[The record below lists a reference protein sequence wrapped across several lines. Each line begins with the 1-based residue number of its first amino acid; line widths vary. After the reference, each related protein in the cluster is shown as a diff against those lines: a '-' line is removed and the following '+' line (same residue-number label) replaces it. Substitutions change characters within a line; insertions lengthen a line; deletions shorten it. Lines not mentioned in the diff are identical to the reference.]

1 MCIDLHLRLRFKL
14 NISSRMRRINMNRQY
29 SIQEVAKL
37 LGVTT
42 NKIRFYE
49 KKGLINPTRGR
60 DNDYR
65 YFTEAEVIEIQT
77 ILLYRALGLSVS
89 DIGTLLQN
97 TTKENYLE
105 HFYNQWKVVNDRIH
119 ELSQIRVALEGIM
132 DRMYLATDEAYTSE
146 ILEEIQK
153 HVEKTTLKNG
163 WKDKWDFSNWARD
176 YDKDVKVDRGTLKI
190 YQNYEVLLDQVVKE
204 AIKYTNEGEGILDIG
219 VGTGNLANRFY
230 NLGYD
235 IVGVDQSRDMLE
247 VAKSKNPGL
256 KVRLGEFMK
265 LPFEKKSFK
274 AIVSTYAFHHLEEK
288 EKELALEEMIRVL
301 SDDGVIVIGDLMFE
315 SEEARNK
322 LYATLNNDEKLAIE
336 DENYSHVDQL
346 EGYVQNYGK
355 QMERIQ
361 IDRFCW
367 VVIIR

>member
-1 MCIDLHLRLRFKL
+1 MK
-14 NISSRMRRINMNRQY
+14 RQY

-49 KKGLINPTRGR
+49 KKGLINPSRGE

-89 DIGTLLQN
+89 DIAALLQN

-132 DRMYLATDEAYTSE
+132 DKMYLATDDTYTSE

-153 HVEKTTLKNG
+153 HVEKTNLKNG
-163 WKDKWDFSNWARD
+163 WKDKWDFSNWARN

-190 YQNYEVLLDQVVKE
+190 YQNYEALLDQVVKE
-204 AIKYTNEGEGILDIG
+204 ASKYTKEGDSILDIG

-230 NLGYD
+230 N
-235 IVGVDQSRDMLE
+235 
-247 VAKSKNPGL
+247 
-256 KVRLGEFMK
+256 
-265 LPFEKKSFK
+265 
-274 AIVSTYAFHHLEEK
+274 
-288 EKELALEEMIRVL
+288 
-301 SDDGVIVIGDLMFE
+301 
-315 SEEARNK
+315 
-322 LYATLNNDEKLAIE
+322 
-336 DENYSHVDQL
+336 
-346 EGYVQNYGK
+346 
-355 QMERIQ
+355 
-361 IDRFCW
+361 
-367 VVIIR
+367 

>member
-1 MCIDLHLRLRFKL
+1 M
-14 NISSRMRRINMNRQY
+14 
-29 SIQEVAKL
+29 
-37 LGVTT
+37 
-42 NKIRFYE
+42 
-49 KKGLINPTRGR
+49 
-60 DNDYR
+60 
-65 YFTEAEVIEIQT
+65 
-77 ILLYRALGLSVS
+77 
-89 DIGTLLQN
+89 
-97 TTKENYLE
+97 
-105 HFYNQWKVVNDRIH
+105 
-119 ELSQIRVALEGIM
+119 
-132 DRMYLATDEAYTSE
+132 
-146 ILEEIQK
+146 
-153 HVEKTTLKNG
+153 
-163 WKDKWDFSNWARD
+163 
-176 YDKDVKVDRGTLKI
+176 
-190 YQNYEVLLDQVVKE
+190 KE

-336 DENYSHVDQL
+336 DEYYSHVDQL